1 MKLQDLLYP
10 KIDGLYR
17 RESERPHRLLVGEY
31 RNEAVEYLADH
42 LWEFTEKVDG
52 TNIRVIW
59 DGHRIEWR
67 GRTNSAQIPKM
78 LEAYLQETF
87 GTDAMEQLFEQI
99 FGEKEV
105 VIYGEGYGA
114 KIQKGGGNYL
124 PDSNSFIV
132 FDILISGLWLNR
144 GDMKGVAEALGL
156 DVVPLV
162 AVQTVKNMAAL
173 IEHCDQPSIVAEGR
187 CQMEGV
193 VGKPLVPLRDRQ
205 GKRII
210 VKIRKADFKED

>member
-1 MKLQDLLYP
+1 MKLTDMLYP
-10 KIDGLYR
+10 KIEGLYR

-31 RNEAVEYLADH
+31 RNKAVEYLENN

-52 TNIRVIW
+52 TNIRIIW

-67 GRTNSAQIPKM
+67 GRTNSAQMPKM

-87 GTDAMEQLFEQI
+87 GTEAMEQMFEQA

-105 VIYGEGYGA
+105 IIYGEGYGA
-114 KIQKGGGNYL
+114 KIQKDGGNYL

-132 FDILISGLWLNR
+132 FDILIDGFWLR
-144 GDMKGVAEALGL
+144 YDDMKAVADSLGL
-156 DVVPLV
+156 DTVPLV
-162 AVQTVKNMAAL
+162 AVDTVERMAQKVR
-173 IEHCDQPSIVAEGR
+173 CDGLPSIVAQGR
-187 CQMEGV
+187 CEMEGV
-193 VGKPLVPLRDRQ
+193 VGKPLVPLYDRQ
-205 GKRII
+205 GKRIV